1 MMKVIQ
7 ASTLSQLLNHNNGL
21 QHWLVLEENGKTLST
36 LYRQL
41 QNVDFDWLFLQT
53 RYKDF
58 LKRSPIVLPV
68 NQASRG
74 IVETFSADP
83 RRGIAPG
90 VVISS
95 RAPRNEVLAHL
106 RSCLDVTFYGN
117 RKGMLRFYHP
127 DIAAALFSK
136 PEGVSRQWFGPI
148 DQWIWQGE
156 EMGVKPTASSLWQAL
171 EADDQTDEK
180 VPAAARQ
187 LLQLTKQQEQALEQ
201 YIRLT
206 RAFKQYRSP
215 GESLDDMEI
224 RQRFLNSD
232 IAQQALF
239 PAENHNPVSDTA
251 ESTV

>member
-7 ASTLSQLLNHNNGL
+7 ANTLSQLLNQTDGL
-21 QHWLVLEENGKTLST
+21 QHWLVLEENGKTLSA

-58 LKRSPIVLPV
+58 LKRSPIVMPL
-68 NQASRG
+68 NQATRG
-74 IVETFSADP
+74 ILETFSADP

-90 VVISS
+90 VVIAS

-106 RSCLDVTFYGN
+106 RSCLEVTFYGN

-148 DQWIWQGE
+148 DQWIWQGDE
-156 EMGVKPTASSLWQAL
+156 IGAKPTTPPLWQAL
-171 EADDQTDEK
+171 EVVDQTDES
-180 VPAAARQ
+180 VLAPGQA
-187 LLQLTKQQEQALEQ
+187 LQLTRHQEQALER

-215 GESLDDMEI
+215 GESLDNMEV
-224 RQRFLNSD
+224 RQHFLNSD

-239 PAENHNPVSDTA
+239 PAENLNPVSATA

>member
-1 MMKVIQ
+1 
-7 ASTLSQLLNHNNGL
+7 
-21 QHWLVLEENGKTLST
+21 
-36 LYRQL
+36 
-41 QNVDFDWLFLQT
+41 
-53 RYKDF
+53 
-58 LKRSPIVLPV
+58 
-68 NQASRG
+68 
-74 IVETFSADP
+74 TFSADP

-90 VVISS
+90 VVIAS

-106 RSCLDVTFYGN
+106 RSCLEVTFYGN

-148 DQWIWQGE
+148 DHWIWQGD
-156 EMGVKPTASSLWQAL
+156 EMGVKPTGFPLWQAL
-171 EADDQTDEK
+171 EAGDQTEER
-180 VPAAARQ
+180 VPAPAHQVLR
-187 LLQLTKQQEQALEQ
+187 LTKYQEQALER

-215 GESLDDMEI
+215 DESLDDMEI

-239 PAENHNPVSDTA
+239 PAENHNPVSATA

>member
-1 MMKVIQ
+1 MKVIQ
-7 ASTLSQLLNHNNGL
+7 ASTLSQLLNQSNGL

-58 LKRSPIVLPV
+58 LKRSPIVMPL

-74 IVETFSADP
+74 VLETFSADP
-83 RRGIAPG
+83 RRGVAPG

-106 RSCLDVTFYGN
+106 RCCLDVTFYGN

-136 PEGVSRQWFGPI
+136 PEGVGRQWFGPI
-148 DQWIWQGE
+148 DQWIWQGD
-156 EMGVKPTASSLWQAL
+156 EMGVKPTAPPLWRAL
-171 EADDQTDEK
+171 EAGDQTDER

-187 LLQLTKQQEQALEQ
+187 VLQLTKHQEQALER

-239 PAENHNPVSDTA
+239 PAENHNPVSATA

>member
-7 ASTLSQLLNHNNGL
+7 ASTLSQLLNQNNGL
-21 QHWLVLEENGKTLST
+21 QHWLVLEESGNTLSS

-41 QNVDFDWLFLQT
+41 PNVDFDWLFLQT

-58 LKRSPIVLPV
+58 LKRSPIMMPL
-68 NQASRG
+68 NQATRG
-74 IVETFSADP
+74 ILETFSADP

-90 VVISS
+90 VVIASH
-95 RAPRNEVLAHL
+95 APRNEVLAHL
-106 RSCLDVTFYGN
+106 RSCLEVTFYGN

-127 DIAAALFSK
+127 DIAAALFSH

-148 DQWIWQGE
+148 DQWIWQGD
-156 EMGVKPTASSLWQAL
+156 EMGVKYTASPLWQAL
-171 EADDQTDEK
+171 EAGDQTDERMPTTGQVLK
-180 VPAAARQ
+180 
-187 LLQLTKQQEQALEQ
+187 LTKHQEQALER